1 MSSGAP
7 GSLEVTFVTAKLQM
21 TTLKINDNYVMMV
34 TNKKKDEE
42 EEARKKENDKKKLRM
57 GVCGRSCFT
66 FKWHRSQKNKSE

>member
-1 MSSGAP
+1 
-7 GSLEVTFVTAKLQM
+7 
-21 TTLKINDNYVMMV
+21 MMV

-57 GVCGRSCFT
+57 GVCGGSCFT